1 MKSNNN
7 LNEDSSNP
15 MLSKEG
21 SSKPNSNNDDDQF
34 IVDDFEKHAEDFA
47 QLTLS
52 DNTNVKDGKV
62 IGPRHVLVYDTTLRG
77 MFFYLFCFEE
87 TTLK

>member
-7 LNEDSSNP
+7 LNEDNGNP

-21 SSKPNSNNDDDQF
+21 SSQPSSKNNDDQF

-52 DNTNVKDGKV
+52 DNTNVKDGQV

-77 MFFYLFCFEE
+77 MFFTYFV
-87 TTLK
+87 LKKQH